1 MLGSMLLTSRR
12 GLTVTLRRFLVSLV
26 IVLVVILVAV
36 VWFMPSDED
45 FRVDNT
51 FWNGSSELSAYQALT
66 PLEMLADLP
75 AVAEGATLILIPYI
89 QLTRSELE
97 DVSRFVTGGGMLV
110 LADDYGYG
118 NQVLSHLGIEA
129 RFSGQA
135 LLDPLFS
142 YKNEQLP
149 RVFNISPDSVTAG
162 VDSLVLNHATCLVDV
177 EASDVLAM
185 SSSFSFL
192 DLNDDRKW
200 DADEPTGAMPVI
212 SSHILASGRVILV
225 SDPSIFINSMGTLDD
240 NYGIIENIAGISSS
254 RLFLDQ
260 SHLPYSDLHH
270 TKDLLADVRG
280 VLTTPAGTLA
290 LVAVLL
296 IIILRPMWPRKGGGI
311 GNQE

>member
-1 MLGSMLLTSRR
+1 
-12 GLTVTLRRFLVSLV
+12 VTLRRLLVSLA
-26 IVLVVILVAV
+26 ISLVVILAV
-36 VWFMPSDED
+36 MTWFMPLDDD
-45 FRVDNT
+45 FRVENT
-51 FWNGSSELSAYQALT
+51 FWNGSSELDSHQLLT
-66 PLEMLADLP
+66 PLETLDDLP
-75 AVAEGATLILIPYI
+75 AVPEGATLILIPYI
-89 QLTRSELE
+89 QLTPSELE
-97 DVSRFVTGGGMLV
+97 DVSRFVAGGGILV

-118 NQVLSHLGIEA
+118 NQVLSHLGIET

-149 RVFNISPDSVTAG
+149 RVFNLSPDLVTDG
-162 VDSLVLNHATCLVDV
+162 VDSLVLNHATCLIDIG
-177 EASDVLAM
+177 AGDVLAM

-192 DLNDDRKW
+192 DLNNDRKW
-200 DADEPTGAMPVI
+200 DEDEPTGAMPVI

-225 SDPSIFINSMGTLDD
+225 SDPSIFINSMGTLED

-260 SHLPYSDLHH
+260 SHLPCSDLHH

-296 IIILRPMWPRKGGGI
+296 IIIMRPMWPRKGGGI

>member
-1 MLGSMLLTSRR
+1 
-12 GLTVTLRRFLVSLV
+12 
-26 IVLVVILVAV
+26 
-36 VWFMPSDED
+36 MPLDDD
-45 FRVDNT
+45 FRVENT
-51 FWNGSSELSAYQALT
+51 FWNGSSKLGSHQALT
-66 PLEMLADLP
+66 PLETLDDLP
-75 AVAEGATLILIPYI
+75 AVPEGATLILIPYI
-89 QLTRSELE
+89 RLTSSELE
-97 DVSRFVTGGGMLV
+97 DVGRFVAGGGTLV

-118 NQVLSHLGIEA
+118 NQVLSYLGMEA
-129 RFSGQA
+129 RFSGEA

-149 RVFNISPDSVTAG
+149 RVFNLSPDSVTDD
-162 VDSLVLNHATCLVDV
+162 VDSLVLNHATCLTDV
-177 EASDVLAM
+177 GAGDVLAL

-192 DLNDDRKW
+192 DLNDNQKW
-200 DADEPTGAMPVI
+200 DEDEPTGAMPVI
-212 SSHILASGRVILV
+212 SSHVQANSRVILV
-225 SDPSIFINSMGTLDD
+225 SDPSIFINSMGTLED
-240 NYGIIENIAGISSS
+240 NYGIIENIAGVSSS

>member
-1 MLGSMLLTSRR
+1 M
-12 GLTVTLRRFLVSLV
+12 TLRRFLVSLA
-26 IVLVVILVAV
+26 ISLVVILAV
-36 VWFMPSDED
+36 MIWFMPLDDD
-45 FRVDNT
+45 FRVENT
-51 FWNGSSELSAYQALT
+51 FWNGSSKLGSHQTLT
-66 PLEMLADLP
+66 PLETLDDLP
-75 AVAEGATLILIPYI
+75 AVPEGATLILIPYI
-89 QLTRSELE
+89 RLTSSELE
-97 DVSRFVTGGGMLV
+97 DVGRFVAGGGTLV

-118 NQVLSHLGIEA
+118 NQVLSYLGMEA
-129 RFSGQA
+129 RFSGEA

-149 RVFNISPDSVTAG
+149 RVFNLSPDSVTDD
-162 VDSLVLNHATCLVDV
+162 VDSLVLNHATCLTDV
-177 EASDVLAM
+177 GAGDVLAL

-192 DLNDDRKW
+192 DLNDNQKW
-200 DADEPTGAMPVI
+200 DEDEPTGAMPVI
-212 SSHILASGRVILV
+212 SSHVQANSRVILV
-225 SDPSIFINSMGTLDD
+225 SDPSIFINSMGTLED